1 MKINNTITD
10 SVADTLYITLAMKC
24 KETRRKKPFFSDPHS
39 CDMIEKI
46 DYDFSKYDKAIR
58 SSIGVAIRANYFD
71 KVEREFILN
80 NPKPIIVHVGCG
92 LDTRFLRLGKQ
103 ITEKAFFYE
112 LDLPEVIEIRE
123 KLLPESKNNICI
135 SASMFETA
143 WMDDLIKK
151 HGNANF
157 LFMVEGVFM
166 YFEPE
171 QVKSVVLN
179 ITQRFKNSV
188 LVFDSV
194 NSWMCRNSHRHDTV
208 KLTKTSFKFPLDNP
222 IGIEQWNTNIRLE
235 NVKLFSDF
243 SEWRKAGL
251 INNFIMKTI
260 PVIRNASRMLTYK
273 IN

>member
-10 SVADTLYITLAMKC
+10 SIADTLYITLAMKC
-24 KETRRKKPFFSDPHS
+24 KETRQKNPFFSDPYS
-39 CDMIEKI
+39 CDMLEKI

-71 KVEREFILN
+71 TIEREFILN

-103 ITEKAFFYE
+103 ITEKAIFYE
-112 LDLPEVIEIRE
+112 LDLPEVIEIRK
-123 KLLPESKNNICI
+123 KLLPEFKNNICI

-143 WMDDLIKK
+143 WMDELIKK

-171 QVKSVVLN
+171 QVKSVVMN
-179 ITQRFKNSV
+179 ITQRFNKSI

-194 NSWMCRNSHRHDTV
+194 NSWMCKNSHRHDTV
-208 KLTKTSFKFPLDNP
+208 KLTNTSFKFPLDNP
-222 IGIEQWNTNIRLE
+222 YDIEKWSDKIKLE
-235 NVKLFSDF
+235 KVKLFSEF
-243 SEWRKAGL
+243 KEWRKSGI
-251 INNFIMKTI
+251 INNIVMRTI
-260 PVIRNASRMLTYK
+260 PAIKNASKMLMYK